1 MNMRNL
7 RIVLLLLAT
16 TGVSVYEPTPSRA
29 QSPALIVLVRH
40 GDTVPNS
47 GSDPD
52 LTAAGAKRAQ
62 DLASA
67 LSGTKFTAIIT
78 TQLVRTKQTAQPTAT
93 ALGLTPEVVA
103 YAAPQREAHVKSVA
117 DAVRKHAGGSV
128 LVVGHSTTIPLIIG
142 ALGGPRLS
150 DICET
155 IFDNLFALVPAGA
168 NVQFVHARYG
178 AASSAGPDCK

>member
-1 MNMRNL
+1 MRNL
-7 RIVLLLLAT
+7 RLLLLLLAT
-16 TGVSVYEPTPSRA
+16 TGISVYEPTPSSA
-29 QSPALIVLVRH
+29 QSPNLVVLVRH
-40 GDTVPNS
+40 ADTSPNS

-52 LTAAGAKRAQ
+52 LTTSGVKRAQ

-67 LSGTKFTAIIT
+67 LRGTKFSAIIT
-78 TQLVRTKQTAQPTAT
+78 TQLVRTKQTAQPVAT
-93 ALGLTPEVVA
+93 ALGLTPETIS

-117 DAVRKHAGGSV
+117 DAVRKHSGGSV

-150 DICET
+150 EICET
-155 IFDNLFALVPAGA
+155 VFDNLFALVPARA

-178 AASSAGPDCK
+178 TASPAPGPDCK